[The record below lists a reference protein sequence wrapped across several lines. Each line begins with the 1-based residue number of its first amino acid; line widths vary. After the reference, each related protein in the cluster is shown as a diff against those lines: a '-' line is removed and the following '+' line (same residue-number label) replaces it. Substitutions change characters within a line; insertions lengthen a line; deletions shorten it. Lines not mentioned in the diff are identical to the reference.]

1 MQKYEK
7 SCGAFISERIGVIFG
22 MPVGD
27 DNVRNLSSIF
37 FRNVPLTNFM
47 HIFREILRN
56 FQEKLQ
62 KLFSFLRFSS
72 PSRILRGM
80 SFDVD
85 YRNLG

>member
-27 DNVRNLSSIF
+27 DNARNLSSIF
-37 FRNVPLTNFM
+37 FQNDPLTNFM